1 MSAVAITAAS
11 LVCAA
16 GNGIDAVADA
26 LKTERTGLRANDL
39 DWLGIET
46 FIGRVEGVEIRPVR
60 RDLADFDCRNNRL
73 AQMGFEADGFA
84 AAVGRAAARYGP
96 HRVAVVLGTST
107 SGIQSTEMAY
117 RELDPDTGALPDWFH
132 LEKTHSYF
140 SLADF
145 ARRLLGLSGPAY
157 VVATAC
163 SSSSK
168 TIVDAEQMI
177 RFGLCD
183 AAVVGG
189 VDSLCRL
196 TIHGFAS
203 LSLLDRGACKPNDL
217 NRAGI
222 NIGEAAGFALLERTA
237 AADRAEVL
245 AKLLGC
251 GESSDAYHMS
261 TPDPD
266 GYGAE
271 AAIRAALR
279 HASVEPGAI
288 DYVSLHGTGTVI
300 NDKVE
305 NIAVERVFGTC
316 APASSTKAWTGHT
329 LGASGIL
336 GVLIGCIAIREGFA
350 PKNLNLETSDPALGA
365 PVLERRLDK
374 PIRRVLA
381 NAFGFGGTNC
391 SIVVGA
397 P

>member
-16 GNGIDAVADA
+16 GTGIDAVASA
-26 LKTERTGLRANDL
+26 LKEERTGLRHCDL
-39 DWLGIET
+39 EWLGLDT
-46 FIGRVEGVEIRPVR
+46 YIGRVEDVERRPVR

-84 AAVGRAAARYGP
+84 AAVAQAAARYGS

-107 SGIQSTEMAY
+107 SGIQSTELAY
-117 RELDPDTGALPDWFH
+117 REIDPHSGALPDWFH

-145 ARRLLGLSGPAY
+145 ARRWLGLSGPAHI
-157 VVATAC
+157 VATAC

-168 TIVDAEQMI
+168 TIVDAAQMI
-177 RFGLCD
+177 QLGLCD

-196 TIHGFAS
+196 TIHGFAA

-222 NIGEAAGFALLERTA
+222 NIGEAAGFALVERRTGV
-237 AADRAEVL
+237 DGGRVL
-245 AKLLGC
+245 GAILGW

-266 GYGAE
+266 GRGAE
-271 AAIRAALR
+271 AAMRSALSRASL
-279 HASVEPGAI
+279 EPDAI
-288 DYVSLHGTGTVI
+288 DYISLHGTGTVI

-305 NIAVERVFGTC
+305 NVAIERVFGTST
-316 APASSTKAWTGHT
+316 PASSTKAWTGHT

-336 GVLIGCIAIREGFA
+336 GVLIGCIAIRESFA
-350 PKNLNLETSDPALGA
+350 PKNLNLETVDSGLGA
-365 PVLERRLDK
+365 PALQRRLDK
-374 PIRRVLA
+374 PIHRVLA

-391 SIVVGA
+391 SIVVGE